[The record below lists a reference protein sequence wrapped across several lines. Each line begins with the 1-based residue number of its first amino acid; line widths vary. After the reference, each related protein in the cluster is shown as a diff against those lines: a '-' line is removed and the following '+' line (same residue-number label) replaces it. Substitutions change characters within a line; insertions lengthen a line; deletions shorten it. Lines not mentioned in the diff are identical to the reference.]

1 MIGRIACAS
10 AIVLSIAAPAQAAG
24 ASRTYDGSWALSIV
38 TDRGGCDR
46 TYDFNVQIINGVVS
60 HPNLVRLTGRVQ
72 PKGGVRVAVAVGDKY
87 ASGAGRLA
95 RSSGSGRW
103 SGYSGSS
110 RCSGHWTARRY

>member
-10 AIVLSIAAPAQAAG
+10 AIALAVATPAAA
-24 ASRTYDGSWALSIV
+24 ASRAYDGSWALSIV

-46 TYDFNVQIINGVVS
+46 NYDFTVQIINGVVS
-60 HPNLVRLTGRVQ
+60 HPNLVRLTGRVHA
-72 PKGGVRVAVAVGDKY
+72 KGAVRVSVAVGDKY

-103 SGYSGSS
+103 AGYSGSS
-110 RCSGHWTARRY
+110 RCSGHWVARRY

>member
-1 MIGRIACAS
+1 MIDRIVCAA
-10 AIVLSIAAPAQAAG
+10 AIALAVAAPAAA
-24 ASRTYDGSWALSIV
+24 ASRSYDGSWALSIV

-72 PKGGVRVAVAVGDKY
+72 PKGAVRVSVAVGDKY

-103 SGYSGSS
+103 SGYTGGS
-110 RCSGHWTARRY
+110 RCSGHWTAQRY

>member
-1 MIGRIACAS
+1 MIARIAFAG
-10 AIVLSIAAPAQAAG
+10 ALALAMATPAAA

-46 TYDFNVQIINGVVS
+46 SYDFNVQIINGVVS

-72 PKGGVRVAVAVGDKY
+72 AKGVVRVSVAVGDKY

-103 SGYSGSS
+103 AGYSGSA
-110 RCSGHWTARRY
+110 RCSGHWTAQRY

>member
-1 MIGRIACAS
+1 MISRLACAS
-10 AIVLSIAAPAQAAG
+10 AIALAMATPAAA
-24 ASRTYDGSWALSIV
+24 ASRAYDGSWALSIV

-46 TYDFNVQIINGVVS
+46 SYDFTVQIINGVVS

-72 PKGGVRVAVAVGDKY
+72 AKGAVRVSVAVGDKY

-95 RSSGSGRW
+95 RSSGGGRW

-110 RCSGHWTARRY
+110 RCSGRWTAQRY